1 MSIPV
6 DKIFLM
12 LSHAAGFADLCSI
25 TPVAASGFADHS
37 QYLAIM
43 LAEAGERSLRS
54 GLPQQYSAKSLR
66 GRSLRG
72 RIDFPRQIRNDQRGG
87 VSLCCVADELGH
99 DSPINRLVK
108 TAALRLARSSAVHS
122 DTAARL
128 RRLAA
133 ILACEPLA
141 TISPKVHESVRRA
154 RVTDVHAA
162 AAFIAWLAVAEQG
175 IAFGDDGV
183 VFGWPTS
190 AQQLGLLFQ
199 EFVRRRLE
207 ACSPRGVRVGAD
219 VYSLHLAAGVR
230 SAGGILPRLRTDIVL
245 SGEKG
250 VIVVETKLMQ
260 PLVASNW
267 SGVEPRR
274 LRAEHLG
281 QLLAYMEH
289 AASRYTGRRI
299 RGVLLYGACGART
312 TARFPLRSYEV
323 VIAPVELSAPDWE
336 VCGQVDVIAEL
347 LRRDDALGVS
357 MGEAMCDGRRLY
369 GNGHGLYSQRTRNY
383 STIKS

>member
-1 MSIPV
+1 MSVPV

-12 LSHAAGFADLCSI
+12 LSHAAGFADLNSI

-54 GLPQQYSAKSLR
+54 GLPQQYSTKNLH

-87 VSLCCVADELGH
+87 VALCCVADELGH

-108 TAALRLARSSAVHS
+108 TAAIRLARSSAVHP

-128 RRLAA
+128 RRLAG
-133 ILACEPLA
+133 IFACEPLA
-141 TISPKVHESVRRA
+141 TISPRVLESVRRA
-154 RVTDVHAA
+154 RITEVHAA
-162 AAFIAWLAVAEQG
+162 AAFIAWLAVADQG
-175 IAFGDDGV
+175 FAFGDDGV
-183 VFGWPTS
+183 VFGWPTT

-207 ACSPRGVRVGAD
+207 ACIPRGVRVGAD
-219 VYSLHLAAGVR
+219 VYSLHLAAGVG

-245 SGEKG
+245 STDKD
-250 VIVVETKLMQ
+250 VIIVDTKLMQ
-260 PLVASNW
+260 PLADSYW
-267 SGVEPRR
+267 SGAQSQRIR
-274 LRAEHLG
+274 SEHLA

-289 AASRYTGRRI
+289 STSQYAGRRI
-299 RGVLLYGACGART
+299 RGVLVYGACNAHT
-312 TARFPLRSYEV
+312 IARFPLRAYEV
-323 VIAPVELSAPDWE
+323 AVTSVDLNGASSDMYARVSEIAAMLQNSN
-336 VCGQVDVIAEL
+336 
-347 LRRDDALGVS
+347 ALGVP
-357 MGEAMCDGRRLY
+357 MGEVRRNGRDSAE
-369 GNGHGLYSQRTRNY
+369 HGRCFALG
-383 STIKS
+383 

>member
-1 MSIPV
+1 MSVPV

-12 LSHAAGFADLCSI
+12 LSHAAGFADLNSI

-54 GLPQQYSAKSLR
+54 GLPQQYSAKSLH

-87 VSLCCVADELGH
+87 VALCCVADELGH

-108 TAALRLARSSAVHS
+108 TAAIRLARSSAVHP

-128 RRLAA
+128 RRLAG

-141 TISPKVHESVRRA
+141 TISPRVLESVRRA
-154 RVTDVHAA
+154 RITEVHAA

-175 IAFGDDGV
+175 FAFGDDGV
-183 VFGWPTS
+183 VFGWPTT

-219 VYSLHLAAGVR
+219 VYSLHLATGVG

-245 SGEKG
+245 SGDKD

-267 SGVEPRR
+267 SGVESRR
-274 LRAEHLG
+274 LRADHLA

-289 AASRYTGRRI
+289 AASRYAGRRI
-299 RGVLLYGACGART
+299 RGVLLYGACDAQIV
-312 TARFPLRSYEV
+312 ARFPLRTYEV
-323 VIAPVELSAPDWE
+323 AVTSVDWNGAGSE
-336 VCGQVDVIAEL
+336 VYARISEIAEL
-347 LRRDDALGVS
+347 LRNNDALGVP
-357 MGEAMCDGRRLY
+357 MGEVLSKGQDLAEQGRSSAL
-369 GNGHGLYSQRTRNY
+369 GG
-383 STIKS
+383 

>member
-1 MSIPV
+1 VSVPV

-12 LSHAAGFADLCSI
+12 LSHAAGFADLNSI

-54 GLPQQYSAKSLR
+54 GLPQQYSAKSLH

-87 VSLCCVADELGH
+87 VALCCVADELGH

-108 TAALRLARSSAVHS
+108 TAAIRLARSSAVHP

-128 RRLAA
+128 RRLAG

-141 TISPKVHESVRRA
+141 TISPRVLESVRRA
-154 RVTDVHAA
+154 RITEVHAA

-175 IAFGDDGV
+175 FAFGDDGV
-183 VFGWPTS
+183 VFGWPTT

-219 VYSLHLAAGVR
+219 VYSLHLATGVG

-245 SGEKG
+245 SGDKD

-267 SGVEPRR
+267 SGVESRR
-274 LRAEHLG
+274 LRADHLA

-289 AASRYTGRRI
+289 AASRYAGRRI
-299 RGVLLYGACGART
+299 RGVLLYGACDAQIV
-312 TARFPLRSYEV
+312 ARFPLRTYEV
-323 VIAPVELSAPDWE
+323 AVTSVDWNGAGSE
-336 VCGQVDVIAEL
+336 VYARISEIAEL
-347 LRRDDALGVS
+347 LRNNDALGVP
-357 MGEAMCDGRRLY
+357 MGEVLSKGQDLAEQGRSSAL
-369 GNGHGLYSQRTRNY
+369 GG
-383 STIKS
+383 